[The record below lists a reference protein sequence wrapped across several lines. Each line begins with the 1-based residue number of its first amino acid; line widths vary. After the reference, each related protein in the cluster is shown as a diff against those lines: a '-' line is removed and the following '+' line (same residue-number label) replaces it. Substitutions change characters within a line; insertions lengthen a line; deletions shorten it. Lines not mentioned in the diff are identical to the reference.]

1 MRIAILDDYQN
12 IALQSADWTDVQNHG
27 EITVFN
33 DHVCN
38 TGDLISR
45 LEPFDVLCVMR
56 ERTALTGD
64 ILRALPNLRLIVTT
78 GKRNDAIDVATAS
91 ELGITVCGTE
101 SPSTA
106 TPELTFALMLAL
118 ARNLIAE
125 NASMRAGGW
134 QVGIGQDLAGST
146 LGIIGLGR
154 LGAKV
159 AKMAHAFDMHVCAWS
174 ANLTQ
179 DRCEEL
185 GVTHMATK
193 EDLLRA
199 SDFVTIHQR
208 LSDRTHGLI
217 GTNEFKQMKPTA
229 YLINT
234 SRGPII
240 DDTALIDALNSGE
253 IAGAALDV
261 YDKEPLPVS
270 HPLRHC
276 DGLLL
281 SPHLGYV
288 TRNTWNVFYGQTVE
302 AILAWQSGTPVRVIK
317 PN

>member
-1 MRIAILDDYQN
+1 MRIAILDDYQK
-12 IALQSADWTDVQNHG
+12 IALQSADWTHVQNHG

-159 AKMAHAFDMHVCAWS
+159 AKMAQAFDMHVCAWS
-174 ANLTQ
+174 ANLTPE
-179 DRCEEL
+179 RCDEL
-185 GVTHMATK
+185 GATHMATK

-217 GTNEFKQMKPTA
+217 GTNELNQMKPTA

-234 SRGPII
+234 SRGPIV

-302 AILAWQSGTPVRVIK
+302 AILAWRSGNPIRVIG
-317 PN
+317 P

>member
-12 IALQSADWTDVQNHG
+12 IALQSADWTDVQTHG
-27 EITVFN
+27 EITVFD

-118 ARNLIAE
+118 ARNLMAE

-159 AKMAHAFDMHVCAWS
+159 AKMAQAFDMNVCAWS

-179 DRCEEL
+179 ERCDEL

-208 LSDRTHGLI
+208 LSDRTLGLI
-217 GTNEFKQMKPTA
+217 GTNELKQMKPTA

-234 SRGPII
+234 SRGPIV

-302 AILAWQSGTPVRVIK
+302 AILAWQNGKPIRVIA
-317 PN
+317 P

>member
-1 MRIAILDDYQN
+1 
-12 IALQSADWTDVQNHG
+12 
-27 EITVFN
+27 
-33 DHVCN
+33 
-38 TGDLISR
+38 
-45 LEPFDVLCVMR
+45 MR
-56 ERTALTGD
+56 ERTPLSGD
-64 ILRALPNLRLIVTT
+64 LLRALPNLRLIVTS

-91 ELGITVCGTE
+91 ELGITVCGTD

-154 LGAKV
+154 LGSKV
-159 AKMAHAFDMHVCAWS
+159 AKIAQAFDINVCAWS
-174 ANLTQ
+174 TNLTQ
-179 DRCEEL
+179 EHCEEL
-185 GVTHMATK
+185 GVTFMASR

-208 LSDRTHGLI
+208 LSDRTRGLI
-217 GTNEFKQMKPTA
+217 SAPEFKQMKPTA

-240 DDTALIDALNSGE
+240 DDGDLIDAINNRE

-261 YDKEPLPVS
+261 YDREPLPPS
-270 HPLRHC
+270 HPLRQC
-276 DGLLL
+276 EGLLL
-281 SPHLGYV
+281 TPHLGYV
-288 TRNTWNVFYGQTVE
+288 TRHTWDVFYSQMVE
-302 AILAWQSGTPVRVIK
+302 AILAWIDGKPIRVIK
-317 PN
+317 A